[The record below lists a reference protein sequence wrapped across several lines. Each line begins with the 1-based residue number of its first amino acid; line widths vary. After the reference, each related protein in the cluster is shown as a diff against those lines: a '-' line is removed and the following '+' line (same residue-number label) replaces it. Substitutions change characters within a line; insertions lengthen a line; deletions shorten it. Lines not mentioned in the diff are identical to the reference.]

1 MEYYFEMIELNFCV
15 YGKKII
21 FVCIC
26 KYFLV
31 NKFFLVIKWNWVC
44 FVFIL
49 KLLCS
54 KLVFNC
60 IYYINWLLNIFMFCL
75 IEYYWSYIC
84 IWMLFENGGEIC
96 KCK

>member
-31 NKFFLVIKWNWVC
+31 NNFFFSYK
-44 FVFIL
+44 L
-49 KLLCS
+49 KLGMFCFYF
-54 KLVFNC
+54 K
-60 IYYINWLLNIFMFCL
+60 IFM
-75 IEYYWSYIC
+75 
-84 IWMLFENGGEIC
+84 
-96 KCK
+96 